1 MFPTVIHFHSS
12 LIILGKTR
20 SLPGAF
26 GIPLWWVL
34 TLPAIIRRGKKSR
47 AMANILTYCD
57 TETIT
62 ANSFI
67 VQAPGV
73 TYKDGNIFM
82 LVFYDLYALIIF
94 KNFLIISGS
103 SLGGHWNSS
112 MCRTLPTGKPDL
124 T

>member
-1 MFPTVIHFHSS
+1 VFPTAIHFHSS
-12 LIILGKTR
+12 LIILGKAR

-26 GIPLWWVL
+26 GIPLWWAL
-34 TLPAIIRRGKKSR
+34 TLPANIRRGKKSR
-47 AMANILTYCD
+47 AMA

-82 LVFYDLYALIIF
+82 LVFYLAEAL
-94 KNFLIISGS
+94 
-103 SLGGHWNSS
+103 S
-112 MCRTLPTGKPDL
+112 MCIL
-124 T
+124 